1 MDLPLRRPTAGARRA
16 LAWAQLLGA
25 LAVLA
30 AATVVGTVVQD
41 RLDAQAG
48 RPASEVLVEVPGTA
62 LVPPAPSEADG
73 ALAGIGTVIVGW
85 TLVASAGTVAR
96 RRLEDRESERW
107 EREWAAVEPEW
118 SGRVP

>member
-1 MDLPLRRPTAGARRA
+1 MDLPLRRPTAGPRRA
-16 LAWAQLLGA
+16 LAWAQLLGV

-30 AATVVGTVVQD
+30 AAVGVGSVVQAQ
-41 RLDAQAG
+41 LDAHAG

-62 LVPPAPSEADG
+62 LVASAPSEADG